1 MFKKVLYSKFYIII
15 YIINIFD
22 ITKTNQKLYVRLSL
36 GTCLV
41 VQILASY
48 NNTFYPEMFAPTW
61 GGRTSTCAGSQSE
74 RPILAVW

>member
-1 MFKKVLYSKFYIII
+1 MEVRDESTELGVTSLQNVFVFEANDFSLKKLPSNPSVS
-15 YIINIFD
+15 FD

-48 NNTFYPEMFAPTW
+48 NNTFYPEMFAPT
-61 GGRTSTCAGSQSE
+61 
-74 RPILAVW
+74 